1 MKEDQ
6 TLANYISSFAHR
18 FAHYADSNLVLRE
31 NLKFQI

>member
-6 TLANYISSFAHR
+6 TLANYISS